1 MMRPACLLLA
11 ALVVAAC
18 GKEGP
23 PVAPERRLPRPVAD
37 LAGEVRDG
45 RIHLTWTN
53 PSRRADDTRLRE
65 LAAVHVYR
73 AEDSPEGD
81 PRPALLRRGRIAG
94 YTEVLALSGS
104 PAGGQAGAPALE
116 PGSRVE
122 VLDRENLTPGRRYTY
137 VVLVEDLEGRLSPP
151 SARVSVTL
159 IAPPAP
165 PVALQAEAG
174 EQQVRLTWRP
184 PGGLVTGEPLQG
196 EVLYEVLRA
205 PAPEQAGQPVTPA
218 PIAETTF
225 TDRGLEN
232 DRTYYYSVRALRR
245 EAGTLARGEP
255 TPAVAATPADQ
266 TPPAP
271 PRDLIAI
278 PAGRSVRLSW
288 GPSPDADVAAY
299 VVYRAVPGG
308 PFTRVGT
315 ARPPANVF
323 ADDGVPPGT
332 YRYVVT
338 ALDAGARPNESRPS
352 NEVEVT
358 LP

>member
-1 MMRPACLLLA
+1 MRRPAGLLLA
-11 ALVVAAC
+11 VLVLTAC

-37 LAGEVRDG
+37 LSGEVRDG
-45 RIHLTWTN
+45 RIHLAWTN

-65 LAAVHVYR
+65 LAAAHVYR
-73 AEDSPEGD
+73 AEDSPGGD
-81 PRPALLRRGRIAG
+81 PRPALLQRGRIAG
-94 YTEVLALSGS
+94 YTEVLTLS
-104 PAGGQAGAPALE
+104 GAPAVE

-122 VLDRENLTPGRRYTY
+122 VVDREDLTPGRRYTY
-137 VVLVEDLEGRLSPP
+137 VVLAEDLEGRLSPP

-159 IAPPAP
+159 IAAPAP
-165 PVALQAEAG
+165 PAALQAEAG

-184 PGGLVTGEPLQG
+184 PERLVTGEPLRG
-196 EVLYEVLRA
+196 EILYEVLRA
-205 PAPEQAGQPVTPA
+205 PEAGQAGRPVTPA

-232 DRTYYYSVRALRR
+232 DRTYHYSVRALRR
-245 EAGTLARGEP
+245 DAGTLARGEP

-271 PRDLIAI
+271 PRDLVAI

-299 VVYRAVPGG
+299 VVYRAAPGG
-308 PFTRVGT
+308 PFARVGT
-315 ARPPANVF
+315 ARPPATVF
-323 ADDGVPPGT
+323 ADEGVPPGT